1 MPGIV
6 IVTYNSADVI
16 DECLDACRLVP
27 GASIVVVDN
36 ASQDGTADRV
46 RRRSDAELIANST
59 NRGFAGAVNQGFA
72 ALRDEHAIL
81 ILNPDCAPA
90 SGIAELERA
99 ALADGVGAATGRL
112 VGPDGKDQHG
122 FNVRSFP
129 TAATLAFE
137 VLGLNR
143 IWPANPVNRRYRRKA
158 PNGPAPVEQP
168 AAAFLMVRR
177 SSWAALG
184 GFDESFFPIWF
195 EDVDFCKRL
204 HDAGLKIVFLP
215 EATAR
220 HRGGH
225 SASKL
230 PWAARQLFWYG
241 SLLRYAT
248 KHMSAGP
255 RCVVGLAVILG
266 CFPRTIA
273 GMLQHGVTEPV
284 SVYSKVVRL
293 AGQCLRKGERG
304 SVTPEGQ
311 PGKEQFEQSKQS
323 R

>member
-6 IVTYNSADVI
+6 VVAYNSADVI
-16 DECLDACRLVP
+16 DGCLDACSRVP
-27 GASIVVVDN
+27 SASIVVVDN
-36 ASQDGTADRV
+36 ASSDGTVDHI
-46 RRRSDAELIANST
+46 RRRSGVKLIANKT

-72 ALRDEHAIL
+72 ALENEQAIL
-81 ILNPDCAPA
+81 VLNPDCAPVT
-90 SGIAELERA
+90 GVAELERA
-99 ALADGVGAATGRL
+99 VLSEDVGAASGRL
-112 VGPDGKDQHG
+112 LGLDGKEQQG
-122 FNVRSFP
+122 FNVRSLP
-129 TAATLAFE
+129 SSATLAFE

-143 IWPANPVNRRYRRKA
+143 LWPGNPVNRRYRTAA
-158 PNGPAPVEQP
+158 PDRPGRVEQP

-177 SSWAALG
+177 SAWAALG

-204 HDAGLKIVFLP
+204 HDAGLAIVFFP
-215 EATAR
+215 ECTAR
-220 HRGGH
+220 HEGGH

-230 PWAARQLFWYG
+230 PWGPRQLFWYG
-241 SLLRYAT
+241 SLLRYAS

-255 RCVVGLAVILG
+255 RCVVGLSVILA
-266 CFPRTIA
+266 CFPRAIA
-273 GMLQHGVTEPV
+273 GMLQFGIAEPV

-304 SVTPEGQ
+304 SGI
-311 PGKEQFEQSKQS
+311 PGKSRPVKEQFEQS